1 MRIAV
6 LTRPDL
12 FPAWHGAAVKIVRTV
27 EALAAAGDVVSVVTE
42 DRDQYWRVDAAGWTS
57 VPFGPRFRAF
67 EEAPLLRNQARAA
80 RWVARAGYPEEET
93 LLYRSMFDP
102 AWWARVLYVGR
113 QEQVEVW
120 QPEFPGFIV
129 PAWIAKRVLGG
140 RIAVGT
146 HNAEFDRLAQTN
158 DLAPARVSMLRRIEV
173 ALLNRADDVVVCSTE
188 DGERLRGA
196 GVTSRRRRWQRA
208 WGRHCPQSGAW
219 RRAMSGCLFTSM
231 AAPCMCLAR
240 FRRWSACWTRPVTTS
255 G

>member
-1 MRIAV
+1 M
-6 LTRPDL
+6 
-12 FPAWHGAAVKIVRTV
+12 
-27 EALAAAGDVVSVVTE
+27 
-42 DRDQYWRVDAAGWTS
+42 
-57 VPFGPRFRAF
+57 
-67 EEAPLLRNQARAA
+67 LRNQARAA

-173 ALLNRADDVVVCSTE
+173 ALLNPQSRQSLLSGIGLGDTDALFNLQADGSAMYSLQVGRT
-188 DGERLRGA
+188 LRGSSA
-196 GVTSRRRRWQRA
+196 QFA
-208 WGRHCPQSGAW
+208 K
-219 RRAMSGCLFTSM
+219 RRA
-231 AAPCMCLAR
+231 A
-240 FRRWSACWTRPVTTS
+240 
-255 G
+255 